1 MRPHQGWRLG
11 DSYFLADIWAA
22 GKKKKKSVLSPKRQ
36 IYIYIY
42 NITISRGLNKRS
54 YLGIQ
59 PLDLNKRMQYIS
71 WKYTWLHSATQ
82 ALCPITLSVPS
93 ILLDYYYPPPQL
105 PHTHIHT
112 YSHTHSYSYFLFHQT
127 WAGQWLHQAAFKITK
142 TKFHIFFLWNPLA
155 RL

>member
-11 DSYFLADIWAA
+11 DSYFLAGVWAA
-22 GKKKKKSVLSPKRQ
+22 GKKKNLCYLQKDK
-36 IYIYIY
+36 YMCIYIY
-42 NITISRGLNKRS
+42 NTTISRGLNKRS
-54 YLGIQ
+54 YLGIL

-82 ALCPITLSVPS
+82 ALCPITLSIPS

-105 PHTHIHT
+105 PHTHTHT

-127 WAGQWLHQAAFKITK
+127 WAGQWLHQAAFKISSK
-142 TKFHIFFLWNPLA
+142 PSFIFFFFGIP
-155 RL
+155 